1 VERLHEHLSGP
12 YGREVAMAL
21 RNLVDS
27 VVVHETVERR
37 PHEVCVYGRLAAI
50 MGVDLFPTMRTPSEI
65 IEEEAFGAA
74 AITANEEVKCSLAT
88 VRDNSTSAAVPYFSC
103 HMLRLNVRGPKGS

>member
-1 VERLHEHLSGP
+1 
-12 YGREVAMAL
+12 MAL

-37 PHEVCVYGRLAAI
+37 SYEVSVYGRLAAI

-74 AITANEEVKCSLAT
+74 AITANEGGQVQRS
-88 VRDNSTSAAVPYFSC
+88 NSAGQ
-103 HMLRLNVRGPKGS
+103 LRVGLSPVLFLPHVAP